1 MKIIA
6 NKILVK
12 DPTEDKKEISS
23 KGGIL
28 LQEKIAD
35 RHAPLEV
42 EVALIGEGVTEV
54 SVGDTIVIPAH
65 TGYSFSREGV
75 SYRLVEEA
83 DILCI
88 I

>member
-28 LQEKIAD
+28 LQEKID

-88 I
+88 L